1 MANLNPDMSG
11 LVPAKPGEVRNPNGR
26 PKGTRNVATV
36 LKELLA
42 SQDPDG
48 CYATPLSKKLL
59 QLAYNKDDLNAIKEI
74 LDRIEGK
81 VPNRNFLSGD
91 PENPHGV
98 TINVNRPQVDESGK
112 ETIRAEA
119 GDVQSEEGKS

>member
-1 MANLNPDMSG
+1 MSNPNPDMSG
-11 LVPAKPGEVRNPNGR
+11 LTPVKPGQVLNPNGK
-26 PKGTRNVATV
+26 PKGTRNVSTV
-36 LKELLA
+36 LRELLA

-48 CYATPLSKKLL
+48 CYATPLCKKLL

-81 VPNRNFLSGD
+81 VPNRNFVSGD

-98 TINVNRPQVDESGK
+98 TINVNKPIVDKSITQVVGTDTCIVQSPQV
-112 ETIRAEA
+112 
-119 GDVQSEEGKS
+119 V